1 MSTISY
7 YDSNAIS
14 YAHSTVN
21 VDLSELYDRF
31 LPLIKKN
38 GHILDAGC
46 GSGRDSKYFIEK
58 GFKVTAIDG
67 SAEMCKI
74 ASSYIGQEVKHIR
87 FEDFKEINKYD
98 GIWACS
104 SILHLEK
111 NTLKEVLLNLSKALK
126 DDGYIYASFKVGD
139 EEGFIEDRYFS
150 NFTIES
156 FSCFLNE
163 IKDLAIHDV
172 WITNDKRKIRC
183 EELWLNTILKKV

>member
-14 YAHSTVN
+14 YVHSTVN

-58 GFKVTAIDG
+58 GYKVTAFDG
-67 SAEMCKI
+67 SVEMCKI

-111 NTLKEVLLNLSKALK
+111 NTLKEVLLNLSRALK

>member
-14 YAHSTVN
+14 YAHSTVS

-58 GFKVTAIDG
+58 GFKVTAFDG

-111 NTLKEVLLNLSKALK
+111 NTLKEVLLNLSRALK

>member
-14 YAHSTVN
+14 YAHSTVS

-58 GFKVTAIDG
+58 GFKVTAFDG

-111 NTLKEVLLNLSKALK
+111 NTLKEVLLNLSRALK

-139 EEGFIEDRYFS
+139 EEGFIGDRYFS
-150 NFTIES
+150 NFTKES

>member
-58 GFKVTAIDG
+58 GHKVTAFDG

-111 NTLKEVLLNLSKALK
+111 NTLKEVLHNLSRALK

-139 EEGFIEDRYFS
+139 EECFIGDRYFS
-150 NFTIES
+150 NFTKES

-163 IKDLAIHDV
+163 IKNLAIHDV

>member
-14 YAHSTVN
+14 YAYSTVN

-111 NTLKEVLLNLSKALK
+111 NTLKEVLLNLSRALK

-139 EEGFIEDRYFS
+139 KEGFIEDRYFS
-150 NFTIES
+150 NFTKES
-156 FSCFLNE
+156 FSCFINE

>member
-14 YAHSTVN
+14 YAYSTVN

-67 SAEMCKI
+67 SVEMCKI
-74 ASSYIGQEVKHIR
+74 ASSYIGQEVKHLR

-111 NTLKEVLLNLSKALK
+111 NTLKEVLLNLSRALK

-139 EEGFIEDRYFS
+139 EEGFIRDRYFS
-150 NFTIES
+150 NFTKES

-163 IKDLAIHDV
+163 IKELAIHDV

>member
-14 YAHSTVN
+14 YAYSTVN

-67 SAEMCKI
+67 SVEMCKI
-74 ASSYIGQEVKHIR
+74 ASSYIGQEVKHLR

-111 NTLKEVLLNLSKALK
+111 NTLKEVLLNLSRALK

-139 EEGFIEDRYFS
+139 EEGFIGDRYFS
-150 NFTIES
+150 NFTKES

-163 IKDLAIHDV
+163 IKELAIHDV